1 MSQKPMKNDLAAVEA
16 TLGALRPAPSGVD
29 RDRLMYLAGEAAA
42 GRSLGRR
49 RQRADWLW
57 PCATAASLLL
67 AVGFATMWFA
77 AEPEVRIVYMER
89 GDETPKPAP
98 QPTAAAEQDTDITSP
113 RKTWGTDYLQLR
125 RLVMTEGVDALPP
138 SDSAPGTNVEPLR
151 WRSIHDRTLKELLE
165 G

>member
-49 RQRADWLW
+49 RRRADWLW
-57 PCATAASLLL
+57 PCAAAASMLL
-67 AVGFATMWFA
+67 AVSFATMWVS
-77 AEPEVRIVYMER
+77 AEPEVRIVYVER
-89 GDETPKPAP
+89 GEEKPEPAP
-98 QPTAAAEQDTDITSP
+98 QPTAAADQEVERARPQ
-113 RKTWGTDYLQLR
+113 KTWGTDYLRLR
-125 RLVMTEGVDALPP
+125 RLVMTEGIDVLGPSYSGRGADA
-138 SDSAPGTNVEPLR
+138 EPLR